1 MFRSQAT
8 GSGTWVPWTGTART
22 SFLCVSPSRCLGNRL
37 VAQQPALLSPCLEPG
52 GRSGQQWSAGSHA
65 CLRPLPVQ
73 ALGKSKEGVEENGWG
88 REWMGWHTE
97 EISLCDGIGSP
108 KARHWS
114 EEAEINSQCAPKING
129 I

>member
-1 MFRSQAT
+1 MGGATVDAQITGRSRCAT
-8 GSGTWVPWTGTART
+8 GSRTWVPWTGTART

-73 ALGKSKEGVEENGWG
+73 ALGKSKEG
-88 REWMGWHTE
+88 
-97 EISLCDGIGSP
+97 
-108 KARHWS
+108 
-114 EEAEINSQCAPKING
+114 EAPQDPDAMFPEPP
-129 I
+129 